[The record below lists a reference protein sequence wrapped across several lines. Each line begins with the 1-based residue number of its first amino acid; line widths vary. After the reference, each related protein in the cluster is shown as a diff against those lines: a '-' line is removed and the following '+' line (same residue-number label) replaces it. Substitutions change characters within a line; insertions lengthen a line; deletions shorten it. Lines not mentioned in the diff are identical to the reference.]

1 MAAIQLF
8 FSPHLKC
15 IIYNIEDEVCEESL
29 HFYLDFHPGKKKKIY
44 YCALDVLYTGCT
56 CAHNSGSAQSTA
68 FPYSGFDYT
77 TIINGDKPILKLL
90 IS

>member
-8 FSPHLKC
+8 FPPHLKC

-29 HFYLDFHPGKKKKIY
+29 HFYLDFHPGKKKIY
-44 YCALDVLYTGCT
+44 IIVLWMYTGCT

>member
-29 HFYLDFHPGKKKKIY
+29 HFYLDFDPGKKKIY
-44 YCALDVLYTGCT
+44 IIVLWMYCIQDVHVLTTVGL
-56 CAHNSGSAQSTA
+56 HSPQL
-68 FPYSGFDYT
+68 FPTLG
-77 TIINGDKPILKLL
+77 L
-90 IS
+90 ITL